1 MQIYLYDKD
10 GELLSMNNFSNDI
23 NYYLDNNKME
33 VYLNLEDCF
42 YNRLNRMKLHKIV
55 SLDDIKEGTKILLV
69 KKY

>member
-42 YNRLNRMKLHKIV
+42 YNILNRMKLHKIV